1 MEPDPAID
9 DIRET
14 RHQISAEFGHDP
26 RRLMAHYMEYQ
37 EQLKREG
44 KYRFRGVPEAEPAG
58 TALNEKPPQSGV

>member
-9 DIRET
+9 DIREI
-14 RHQISAEFGHDP
+14 RRQISAEFGHDP

-44 KYRFRGVPEAEPAG
+44 KYRFVGVPETEPAG
-58 TALNEKPPQSGV
+58 LELNEKPHQSGA